1 MVLYHHFTDG
11 TSFIP
16 YLNFA
21 SGNKDQVSIESDW
34 DEKEYCLHWPDGKSS
49 IHLIQKRL
57 LWTLALGH
65 WKAIDWAYESD
76 RQTIASQCPVANAQS
91 NLF

>member
-1 MVLYHHFTDG
+1 MVLYHHFTNG

-34 DEKEYCLHWPDGKSS
+34 DKRNIAKASFT
-49 IHLIQKRL
+49 LIIGLTENQVY
-57 LWTLALGH
+57 T
-65 WKAIDWAYESD
+65 
-76 RQTIASQCPVANAQS
+76 
-91 NLF
+91 